1 MKDLQLT
8 DILIKPKKAL
18 TQVSIYSGGRWVFTN
33 LINPVVTT
41 LQQNFYLISTPFG
54 LVYDNIDD
62 PRFRSI
68 QGMPGDYVAQDKHF
82 GILDLVTPSQFSR
95 LFPSPQQNLPTPT
108 SSEMLKNPNYI
119 TKIQQESVDKDSN
132 IQIGSSTFKLTSN
145 QKKTPT
151 KPKSNY

>member
-1 MKDLQLT
+1 MNNLYLKNS
-8 DILIKPKKAL
+8 LIKPKKSL
-18 TQVSIYSGGRWVFTN
+18 TQISTYVGGRWVFSN
-33 LINPVVTT
+33 LGNPVKTT
-41 LQQNFYLISTPFG
+41 VGQNFYLISTPFG
-54 LVYDNIDD
+54 LVYDNTNN
-62 PRFRSI
+62 PELRSI
-68 QGMPGDYVAQDKHF
+68 SGKPGDYVAQDKHF

-145 QKKTPT
+145 QKKPPT